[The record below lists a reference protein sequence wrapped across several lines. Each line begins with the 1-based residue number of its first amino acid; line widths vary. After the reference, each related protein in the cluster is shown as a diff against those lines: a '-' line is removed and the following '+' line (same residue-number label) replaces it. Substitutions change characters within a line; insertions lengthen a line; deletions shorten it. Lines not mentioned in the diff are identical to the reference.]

1 MSEPKPES
9 LTLKNESKS
18 KSEKEFLASY
28 NIHDFDVPLTSVDM
42 VIFTIKD
49 AQLKMLLIKRA
60 QYPAKGK
67 WALPGGFIDVK
78 HDKTLDDT
86 ATRKLFEKTG
96 VKTPY
101 LEQVSTFGNSKR
113 DPRGWALTV
122 AYFAL
127 ISSEDI
133 ELKNH
138 ESTEEVRWV
147 PVDDVSREYKLAFD
161 HQSILDACKER
172 LRNKVE
178 YTSLPVNLLPEA
190 FTLTELQ
197 QTFEIVLQQ
206 PVAKKSFRKRMLDAN
221 IFEETGELKTG
232 SNRPAKLY
240 RVLPNGDNHFFT
252 RSLEG
257 PR

>member
-1 MSEPKPES
+1 MTQPKPE
-9 LTLKNESKS
+9 NEA

-42 VIFTIKD
+42 VIFTVKYE
-49 AQLKMLLIKRA
+49 QLKVLLVKRA

-78 HDKTLDDT
+78 RDKSLDDT
-86 ATRKLFEKTG
+86 AFRKLLEKTG

-101 LEQVSTFGNSKR
+101 LEQVSSFGGSKR

-127 ISSEDI
+127 ISSNAI
-133 ELKNH
+133 ELKNN

-147 PVDDVSREYKLAFD
+147 SVDEVSSNYKLAFD
-161 HQSILDACKER
+161 HQAILDACKER
-172 LRNKVE
+172 LRNKVQ
-178 YTSLPVNLLPEA
+178 YTSLPVNLLPNT

-197 QTFEIVLQQ
+197 QTFEVVLQQ
-206 PVAKKSFRKRMLDAN
+206 PVAKKSFRKRILDAG
-221 IFEETGELKTG
+221 ILEDTGELKTG

-240 RVLPNGDNHFFT
+240 RVLPDGDNHFFT
-252 RSLEG
+252 RNLEG